1 VLNRIVIIERKRPAT
16 AGVIG
21 GNPDER
27 ELPWSMNQLGEEGWD
42 VVTLFDAS
50 QSGGQTRNVVVV
62 FKRQKPQ

>member
-1 VLNRIVIIERKRPAT
+1 
-16 AGVIG
+16 
-21 GNPDER
+21 
-27 ELPWSMNQLGEEGWD
+27 MNQLGEEGWD